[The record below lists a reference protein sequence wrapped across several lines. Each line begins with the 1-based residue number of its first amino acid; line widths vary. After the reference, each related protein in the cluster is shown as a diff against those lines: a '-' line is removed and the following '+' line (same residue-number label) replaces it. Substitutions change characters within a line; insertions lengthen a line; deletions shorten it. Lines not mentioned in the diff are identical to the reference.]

1 MSTDNNPSSASL
13 ANPSPGSAPPPF
25 RRVNADQ
32 ATAWLREGWELFKR
46 APGLWIAI
54 LVIYFVIVVV
64 ASLIPFVGALAVN
77 LFSYVFIFGML
88 SGTRDL
94 AAGKPL
100 TVGHLFAG
108 FGSPRMG
115 SLILLG
121 VLALIGALCIGMPM
135 GLIAAVVIGGGKA
148 GGFGF
153 ATGMLMAILALAL
166 IAVFS
171 AALLFAAP
179 LVGFRSLAPVAAIK
193 LSFAATL
200 ANWVPLLLWGVLGM
214 LLALVGALPFGL
226 GLLVVSP
233 MLMASY
239 YCMYRAIFP
248 DD

>member
-46 APGLWIAI
+46 APGIWIAM
-54 LVIYFVIVVV
+54 LVIYLVIVVV
-64 ASLIPFVGALAVN
+64 ASLIPFIGALAVN
-77 LFSYVFIFGML
+77 LFGYVFIFGML

-100 TVGHLFAG
+100 TIGHLFAG
-108 FGSPRMG
+108 FASPRMG

-121 VLALIGALCIGMPM
+121 VLAAIGGLCIGMPM
-135 GLIAAVVIGGGKA
+135 GLIAAAVIGGGKA
-148 GGFGF
+148 GGLGVGS
-153 ATGMLMAILALAL
+153 GMPMAILVLAL

-179 LVGFRSLAPVAAIK
+179 LVGFRGLAPVAAVK

-200 ANWVPLLLWGVLGM
+200 ANWVPLLLYGVLA
-214 LLALVGALPFGL
+214 LLLVMVGAVPFGL

-248 DD
+248 DE